1 MPPQSTSY
9 LLELWLAS
17 GASGELVGRAL
28 RPLGVEPQ
36 LFGLLTHIAHREPVP
51 PSVIS
56 AEEGIPVTTIRD
68 NVQRLV
74 DRGLVERVPNPDDG
88 RSYLLA
94 RTASGADVLMLG
106 NAALAGV
113 YEALDTR
120 LPRPAQEYEAVLHE
134 LRDAVAA
141 VSADGVRATIDA
153 ARTL

>member
-17 GASGELVGRAL
+17 GASGGLVGRAL

-74 DRGLVERVPNPDDG
+74 DRGLVERTPNPSDG
-88 RSYLLA
+88 RSYLLRCTA
-94 RTASGADVLMLG
+94 RGRALLEAANGTMGAIYDALG
-106 NAALAGV
+106 R
-113 YEALDTR
+113 R
-120 LPRPAQEYEAVLHE
+120 LPREADEYEAMLLE
-134 LRDAVAA
+134 LRAALESVA
-141 VSADGVRATIDA
+141 SETDA
-153 ARTL
+153 ALRP